1 MFPPSEIHRPV
12 MCREAVAFLLGAPG
26 DVFIDATLGDGG
38 HAEALLQNRP
48 EIVLYGIDRDPEAIA
63 FSKNRLSEFGER
75 VKFIQGR
82 FGELR
87 EIAKREGISDVM
99 GVLFDLGVSSRQIDT
114 ADRGFSFSR
123 GGKLDMRM
131 DPNLSTTAFDIVNSA
146 PREELTRIMA
156 TYGEQPRAGR
166 IARAIVVNRKERP
179 IETTTELAEIV
190 RSVIRGATNVDLA
203 RVFQAFRIVVN
214 DELGELERGLEAATS
229 ILMPDGILVTISYHS
244 LEDRMVKRFIAAEE
258 KGCICPPD
266 LPVCRC
272 GRRPR
277 LERLTK
283 KPLTP
288 GAEEI
293 SDNPRAR
300 SAKLRAAKRLN

>member
-1 MFPPSEIHRPV
+1 M
-12 MCREAVAFLLGAPG
+12 LGAPG